1 MTFDQHGL
9 SVGGLSAEN
18 DREFHCPYRRAR
30 CTEYPINGP
39 EFGHRDGSPRRP
51 EHLSTGQDGA
61 TYEHVRGDKLA
72 TDGGEER

>member
-1 MTFDQHGL
+1 MTVAQHGL

-30 CTEYPINGP
+30 CTKHPVNGT
-39 EFGHRDGSPRRP
+39 EFGYRDGCPQRP
-51 EHLSTGQDGA
+51 EQLPNGLGCA